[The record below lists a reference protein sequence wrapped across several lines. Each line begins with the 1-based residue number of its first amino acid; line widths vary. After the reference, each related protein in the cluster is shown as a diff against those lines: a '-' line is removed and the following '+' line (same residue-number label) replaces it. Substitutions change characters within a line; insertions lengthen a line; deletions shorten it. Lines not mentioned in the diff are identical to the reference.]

1 MRHITLLE
9 DAEVE
14 ACRLDYLDAITELAP
29 QVLQH
34 LRNVVFPV
42 YQKTGAD
49 LLRATPLSEWP
60 PDVRAAVEEWGRRFH
75 LGDEWLLQ
83 QAAEELEAVSLKTD
97 PSTVPTTW
105 LVWSVVDK
113 GSLTRLDHLVR
124 PPASDPKVQSKV
136 ERRKELQAYEAE
148 LEERARAIG
157 LERTKRKR
165 GAPRR
170 HAEWLVEWQVKGDPS
185 WAIKLKHRAS
195 ISPALIQKAIQT
207 FAEKIKIEIRPAMRG
222 QPRELSGAP

>member
-1 MRHITLLE
+1 MLA

-14 ACRLDYLDAITELAP
+14 ACRLDYLDAIAELAP

-49 LLRATPLSEWP
+49 FLRATPLSEWP

-113 GSLTRLDHLVR
+113 ES
-124 PPASDPKVQSKV
+124 
-136 ERRKELQAYEAE
+136 
-148 LEERARAIG
+148 EERARAIG

-170 HAEWLVEWQVKGDPS
+170 HAEWLVEWQVRGDPS

-222 QPRELSGAP
+222 QPRAMSGAP